1 LWCNCDHGGVAFE
14 GGLIAGGAGEGP
26 LLRDAWFSDAF
37 LCAVQ
42 QRRGVV
48 LGIQLGRTSDAL
60 RCFLLMGLMIGG
72 GRKASV
78 GLTAF
83 CFTRAG
89 WRQHH
94 DHSIHARVRC
104 GIEQR
109 RCDGCFGR
117 SKKSLRFV
125 CMFDA
130 CERAGFAALLRF
142 CGAIVIMGGMRL
154 REVDCGRCWGGAVV
168 A

>member
-1 LWCNCDHGGVAFE
+1 MRESGFAALLRFCGAIVIIGGIAVE

-26 LLRDAWFSDAF
+26 LLRDAWFADAF
-37 LCAVQ
+37 LCCIQ

-48 LGIQLGRTSDAL
+48 LGRQLLRTSDAL

-72 GRKASV
+72 GGKASF

-94 DHSIHARVRC
+94 DHSIRAP
-104 GIEQR
+104 
-109 RCDGCFGR
+109 
-117 SKKSLRFV
+117 V
-125 CMFDA
+125 C
-130 CERAGFAALLRF
+130 
-142 CGAIVIMGGMRL
+142 IVY
-154 REVDCGRCWGGAVV
+154 V
-168 A
+168 